1 MKIHALLLS
10 LALVAV
16 TTAAPAKVYCA
27 QVYPTPVDNGPIS
40 RFGAMNSQ
48 VQDRLPELF
57 RLLVWNVKKNEIK
70 GMVEDYRQIS
80 QDAHLVLLQ
89 EMIDQPQL
97 MVDMTLAKPDLT
109 WTMARA
115 FFWKSTQSYTGVA
128 TGSTARP
135 IRMEPYLSP
144 VAEPIAK
151 TPKSVMLSEYEIGNS
166 GARLMVVNIH
176 AINFVSQSSFAAH
189 IDQVVSLIRDHV
201 GPLVVAGDF
210 NTWTDPRLIY
220 LERAMNKLGLK
231 NLDLGKAGWLNAFD
245 HVFARGL
252 RVEQSIGLDRIAT
265 SDHKPLLVDLVY
277 DPHAVPPLP

>member
-1 MKIHALLLS
+1 MKIQALILS

-27 QVYPTPVDNGPIS
+27 QVYPTPVDNGNVS
-40 RFGAMNSQ
+40 RFGAMTNQ

-70 GMVEDYRQIS
+70 GMVDDYRQIS
-80 QDAHLVLLQ
+80 QDANLVLLQ
-89 EMIDQPQL
+89 EMIDKPQL

-128 TGSTARP
+128 TGSTARAL
-135 IRMEPYLSP
+135 RMEPYLSP
-144 VAEPIAK
+144 VTEPFAG
-151 TPKSVMLSEYEIGNS
+151 TPKSLMLSEFELGTT
-166 GARLMVVNIH
+166 GAHLRVINVH

-189 IDQVVSLIRDHV
+189 VDQIVSLIRDHE
-201 GPLVVAGDF
+201 GPMIVAGDF
-210 NTWTDPRLIY
+210 NTWSNPRLIY
-220 LERAMNKLGLK
+220 LERALGSLGLK
-231 NLDLGKAGWLNAFD
+231 NLGLGKAGWLNAFD

-252 RVEQSIGLDRIAT
+252 RVEQSIGLDRITT

-277 DPHAVPPLP
+277 DPFAVSPQP